1 MQRYFELAKFT
12 SVAKKMKFIDM
23 KYRNNWVKYKL
34 CGSLKDIRP
43 QFLVN
48 FIEQQ
53 KTPFFYWTVS

>member
-48 FIEQQ
+48 FIE
-53 KTPFFYWTVS
+53 